1 MLESLL
7 IASQVILWIAV
18 IFLAVTVYA
27 LSRQLA
33 RLFERVPPAGAL
45 SVNALLQPEDNAPIM
60 EINDLNGDTLQIG
73 GAQAGIVCYF
83 LSLDCPICK
92 SLLPVVQSV
101 AAAEQVEL
109 IFISDGAR
117 LEDHKRFA
125 HSHGL
130 GSYRYVQSEAVGM
143 AYAVGKLP
151 YAVLVASSGT
161 IISLG
166 IVNNREHLEFVYCER
181 HRSGYGPAI
190 CRRACAAAKLVL

>member
-1 MLESLL
+1 MISMG
-7 IASQVILWIAV
+7 IRCR
-18 IFLAVTVYA
+18 LA
-27 LSRQLA
+27 A
-33 RLFERVPPAGAL
+33 REP
-45 SVNALLQPEDNAPIM
+45 S
-60 EINDLNGDTLQIG
+60 
-73 GAQAGIVCYF
+73 IVCYFF

-117 LEDHKRFA
+117 LEDHRRFA

-130 GSYRYVQSEAVGM
+130 ESYRYVLSEAVGM

-151 YAVLVASSGT
+151 YAVLVAPGGT

-166 IVNNREHLEFVYCER
+166 IVNNREHLESLFTAKDIG
-181 HRSGYGPAI
+181 GYGSAI
-190 CRRACAAAKLVL
+190 CRRARAAAKLVL

>member
-7 IASQVILWIAV
+7 IASLVILWIAV
-18 IFLAVTVYA
+18 TFLAVTVYA

-45 SVNALLQPEDNAPIM
+45 SVNALLQPGDNAPIM

-73 GAQAGIVCYF
+73 GARAEHCLLFF
-83 LSLDCPICK
+83 LSLNCPICK

-117 LEDHKRFA
+117 LEDHRRFA

-130 GSYRYVQSEAVGM
+130 ESYRYVLSEAVGM

-151 YAVLVASSGT
+151 YAVLVAPGGT
-161 IISLG
+161 ITTLG
-166 IVNNREHLEFVYCER
+166 IVNNREHLESLFT
-181 HRSGYGPAI
+181 
-190 CRRACAAAKLVL
+190 AKDIGVGTVQQYVEEHVQRPN